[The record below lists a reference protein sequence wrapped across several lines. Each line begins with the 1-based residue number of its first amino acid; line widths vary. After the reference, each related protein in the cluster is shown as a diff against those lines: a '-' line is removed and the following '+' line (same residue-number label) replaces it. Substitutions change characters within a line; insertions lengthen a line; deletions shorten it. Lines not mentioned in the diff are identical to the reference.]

1 MKQKSKP
8 QLTPKEQEILTL
20 LYRFRF
26 LNRQHIQAMLEHK
39 HHSRILEWLNS
50 LVEQK
55 YIMKFYDKSFSD
67 DPAVYCLDKLG
78 RSSLKNKKEIKFE
91 PLIRVWQEKKT
102 LFWYKD
108 SDIIKL

>member
-26 LNRQHIQAMLEHK
+26 LK